1 MKIPYAN
8 LGGNSGISNY
18 EIVGSSIIIEFV
30 QMNYRYVYNTAKPG
44 PEHVQTMMNLAKQGK
59 GLATYISQHV
69 GPTYARKIPI

>member
-8 LGGNSGISNY
+8 VSGESGITNY

-30 QMNYRYVYNTAKPG
+30 HGNYRYVYNTTKPG
-44 PEHVQTMMNLAKQGK
+44 PEHVKTMMNLAKQGK